1 MRSNFI
7 KKGFLIISLLTFVG
21 AAGAVQSGGRLVT
34 TSGQVLVNGKPAKAG
49 DTVPAG
55 AKIETA
61 KGASA
66 SIIFTNETVVNITSN
81 SEITVDGASG
91 KSVNIN
97 LVKGVVDGVK
107 KVGSPAGT
115 SVVVKTQSAV
125 FELNSGRYSVGND
138 SGGSASGSFV
148 AVDGNASLTFLKDTE
163 DGQSAGSKMAL
174 DEGAFVMV
182 SPTAGSGSGAA
193 AEGGPAVAL
202 EKKSLTEK
210 EAQSLRPSQEGL
222 PSAEERAQQ
231 LVSAVSQPNSTP
243 TVSDR
248 SPASSGD
255 STTGT
260 RDRLQGDLN
269 GGTIGNIGSP
279 LPPSIPRD
287 PYQTLPGKSEAA
299 VKVIF
304 QP

>member
-21 AAGAVQSGGRLVT
+21 TAGAAQSGGRLVT

-97 LVKGVVDGVK
+97 LVKGV
-107 KVGSPAGT
+107 
-115 SVVVKTQSAV
+115 
-125 FELNSGRYSVGND
+125 
-138 SGGSASGSFV
+138 V